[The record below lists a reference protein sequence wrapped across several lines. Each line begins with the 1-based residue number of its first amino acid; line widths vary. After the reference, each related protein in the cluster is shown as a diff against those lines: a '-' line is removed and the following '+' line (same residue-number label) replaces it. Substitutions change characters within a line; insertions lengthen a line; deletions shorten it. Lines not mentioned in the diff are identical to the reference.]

1 MRRENIQKT
10 AVIASILVCVAL
22 ALDLVVN
29 EVFGLGV
36 ATPLTTLTISVL
48 VSVPS
53 CYYFIS
59 QRADLQRARD
69 ELAATLKARDEAEAA
84 SAAKTAFLGAMSHEL
99 RTPLNAIIGY
109 TEIMME
115 EAEEAQREGDVADH
129 GRVLNASQG
138 LLRLI
143 TDVLEYSKLE
153 SGEAAVAAVAYDP
166 AAVAREAA
174 ASATAAAKAA
184 GDALSLH
191 LADNLGEGVGDSAKI
206 GQCLGVLLGN
216 AAKFTR
222 SGDIKLTVWREGEGA
237 GALYAFE
244 VSDTGCG
251 IAADHQAR
259 LFEPFT
265 QADGSMTRAHDGAG
279 LGLALAARLARI
291 MGGTIAVKSALGAG
305 STFTLRVPARREAH
319 APEAI
324 AA

>member
-1 MRRENIQKT
+1 MRREKITKT
-10 AVIASILVCVAL
+10 ATISSILVCVAL
-22 ALDLVVN
+22 ALDWIVN
-29 EVFGLGV
+29 DIFGMGVF
-36 ATPLTTLTISVL
+36 TPVTTLTISVL

-59 QRADLQRARD
+59 QRIDLQRARD

-115 EAEEAQREGDVADH
+115 GAEEERRSGDVADH

-143 TDVLEYSKLE
+143 TDVLEFSKLE
-153 SGEAAVAAVAYDP
+153 SGAAAAAAQAFDP
-166 AAVAREAA
+166 ATVAREAA
-174 ASATAAAKAA
+174 AAAAPGAKER

-191 LADNLGEGVGDSAKI
+191 LADNLGEGIGDADKI
-206 GQCLGVLLGN
+206 GQCLGVLLSN

-222 SGDIKLTVWREGEGA
+222 DGDIRLTVWREGEGA

-251 IAADHQAR
+251 IASEQQAR

-279 LGLALAARLARI
+279 LGLALAARLARL

-305 STFTLRVPARREAH
+305 STFTLRIPARRDAH

>member
-1 MRRENIQKT
+1 MQREKITKT
-10 AVIASILVCVAL
+10 ATISSILVCVAL
-22 ALDLVVN
+22 ALDFVVN
-29 EVFGLGV
+29 NVFGLGTF
-36 ATPLTTLTISVL
+36 TPVTTAAIGVL
-48 VSVPS
+48 VSVPA

-59 QRADLQRARD
+59 QRLDLQRARD

-115 EAEEAQREGDVADH
+115 GAEEERRTGDVADH

-143 TDVLEYSKLE
+143 TDVLEFSKLE
-153 SGEAAVAAVAYDP
+153 SGDAAVVAHAYDP

-174 ASATAAAKAA
+174 AAAAPSAKAR

-191 LADNLGEGVGDSAKI
+191 LADNLGEAIGDAGKI
-206 GQCLGVLLGN
+206 GQCLGVLLSN

-222 SGDIKLTVWREGEGA
+222 GGDIRLTVWREGEGA
-237 GALYAFE
+237 RASFAFE

-251 IAADHQAR
+251 IASEHQAR

-279 LGLALAARLARI
+279 LGLALAARLARL
-291 MGGTIAVKSALGAG
+291 MGGTISVKSALGAG
-305 STFTLRVPARREAH
+305 STFTLRVPARSAEQ